1 MKSSMSVAGSK
12 LRNHDFQKLSRF
24 IYDRLGIK
32 MPPEKKLLLES
43 RLQKR
48 LRVLQIPDFKTY
60 CTYLF
65 SKEGL
70 EQEFVFMT
78 DAVTTNKT
86 DFLREPRH
94 FDFLN
99 SVIVPEFL
107 KTQNQRPLRIWS
119 AACSTGEEPYTTA
132 MFLEEAIEKMGPLHY
147 EILATDISIKV
158 LKQAAGGIYKED
170 QIKDIPKDFR
180 KKYLLRSKDPKNALV
195 KIIPELRR
203 KVTYKQ
209 LNLMC
214 ADYKLD
220 TLQDIIFCR
229 NVLIYFDKETQKNV
243 VQKLIKY
250 LRPGGYLF
258 IGHSESLFEMNLPLK
273 QLMPATFQKIL

>member
-1 MKSSMSVAGSK
+1 MSVVSSK
-12 LRNHDFQKLSRF
+12 LGNSDFQKLSRF

-48 LRVLQIPDFKTY
+48 LRVLQIPNFKTY

-70 EQEFVFMT
+70 EQELVFMT

-107 KTQNQRPLRIWS
+107 NSKSQRPLRIWS
-119 AACSTGEEPYTTA
+119 SACSTGEEPYTTA
-132 MFLEEAIEKMGPLHY
+132 MFLEEAIEKIGPLNY
-147 EILATDISIKV
+147 EILATDISTKV
-158 LKQAAGGIYKED
+158 LKQAADGIYSED
-170 QIKDIPKDFR
+170 RIKVIPENFR

-195 KIIPELRR
+195 KIIPELRKRVAYR
-203 KVTYKQ
+203 K
-209 LNLMC
+209 LNLMS

-229 NVLIYFDKETQKNV
+229 NVLIYFDKETQQKV
-243 VQKLIKY
+243 VQKLIRY

-258 IGHSESLFEMNLPLK
+258 IGHSESLFEMDLPLK
-273 QLMPATFQKIL
+273 QLMPATFKKN

>member
-1 MKSSMSVAGSK
+1 MSVVSSK
-12 LRNHDFQKLSRF
+12 LGNSDFQKLSRF

-60 CTYLF
+60 CTFLF

-70 EQEFVFMT
+70 EQELVFMT

-107 KTQNQRPLRIWS
+107 NSKSQRPLRIWS
-119 AACSTGEEPYTTA
+119 SACSTGEEPYTTA
-132 MFLEEAIEKMGPLHY
+132 MFLQEAIETTGPLNY
-147 EILATDISIKV
+147 EILATDISTEV
-158 LKQAAGGIYKED
+158 LKKAASGIYGED
-170 QIKDIPKDFR
+170 RIKDIPQNFR
-180 KKYLLRSKDPKNALV
+180 KKYLLRSKDPKSALV

-209 LNLMC
+209 LNLMGT
-214 ADYKLD
+214 DYRLD

-273 QLMPATFQKIL
+273 QLMPATFQKTL